1 MINNNKYSGQQIY
14 IINYDEIVATG
25 ETGTVKKV
33 VVIENFHLKD
43 EINIKSYL
51 FRISVLCYIK

>member
-1 MINNNKYSGQQIY
+1 MNNNNYSGQQIS
-14 IINYDEIVATG
+14 IMNYDEIVATG

>member
-14 IINYDEIVATG
+14 IMNYDEIVATG

>member
-1 MINNNKYSGQQIY
+1 MMNNNKYSGQQIS
-14 IINYDEIVATG
+14 IMNYDEIVATG